1 MARRGTNNI
10 TVRMD
15 ADLWGEFGALA
26 DDRSALLRQFVE
38 WYVRRPGAKRPSR
51 PTEVDR
57 TDDGDQGSDMS
68 RSAP

>member
-15 ADLWGEFGALA
+15 EDLWSDFGALT
-26 DDRSALLRQFVE
+26 DDRSAVLRHFVE
-38 WYVRRPGAKRPSR
+38 WYVRRPGAKRPQR
-51 PTEVDR
+51 PTDVSR
-57 TDDGDQGSDMS
+57 SDDSDQGSDMS